1 MRRKQY
7 SRREFIRRNTMA
19 GAGAMLASGIGSSVF
34 ASSPKYSAIPAVLG
48 GDPISK
54 IDWPEWPMWVPE
66 KDEKILLEAIRS
78 GVWSRKKLVT
88 KFETEWAETLGAK
101 RCLTLVN
108 GTNSL
113 ITSLIQ
119 LGIGA
124 GDEVIIPPYTYI
136 ATAQAVLASG
146 AMPVFVDT
154 DPVTFQI
161 DATKI
166 EEKITP
172 YTRAI
177 MPVHL
182 AGNPADMD
190 QVKDIARKHDLVVI
204 EDACQA
210 HLAEYHHQKVGTIGD
225 SGCFSF
231 QNSKN
236 LPIGEG
242 GAIVSNDE
250 EFVDRCY
257 SYHNLGFPFGTS
269 VGNGG
274 SGSIMNGNKLRL
286 TEYQAAIGLA
296 QLKRLESQTKTRTA
310 NAEYLA
316 AKLREIPGI
325 LPMEK
330 YPGATRAVYH
340 LLPFRYKMEEFKGL
354 SRDSFTEA
362 LEAEGIP
369 CSKGYAPLNSMS
381 YLKDAFSTK
390 NFIKSYPKR
399 RLDYNK
405 YMERNQCPQN
415 DILCNEE
422 AAWFSQRLFLTGK
435 AEMDS
440 IYSAIEKIHFNA
452 EKIKKAGSK

>member
-7 SRREFIRRNTMA
+7 SRREFIRRNAMV
-19 GAGAMLASGIGSSVF
+19 GAGAIIAGEVGPSVF
-34 ASSPKYSAIPAVLG
+34 AKSSTQATTPAVLG
-48 GDPISK
+48 GSPVTET
-54 IDWPEWPMWVPE
+54 DWPEWPMWIPE
-66 KDEKILLEAIRS
+66 TDEKLLLEAIRS
-78 GVWSRKKLVT
+78 GVWSRRKLVT
-88 KFETEWAETLGAK
+88 KFETEWAKTLGAK

-166 EEKITP
+166 EEKITS

-190 QVKDIARKHDLVVI
+190 RINDIARKHDLVVI

-210 HLAEYHHQKVGTIGD
+210 HLAEYHHKKVGTIGD

-250 EFVDRCY
+250 KFVDRCY

-296 QLKRLESQTKTRTA
+296 QLKRLESQTKTRTE
-310 NAEYLA
+310 NAEHLA

-325 LPMEK
+325 FPMEK
-330 YPGATRAVYH
+330 YAGTTRAVYH
-340 LLPFRYKMEEFKGL
+340 LLPLRYNKEEFKGL
-354 SRDSFTEA
+354 SRDRFTEA

-369 CSKGYAPLNSMS
+369 CSNGYASLNSMP

-390 NFIKSYPKR
+390 NFIKSYPKK
-399 RLDYNK
+399 RLNYNN
-405 YMERNQCPQN
+405 YMERNHCPQN

-422 AAWFSQRLFLTGK
+422 AFWFSQYIFLADK
-435 AEMDS
+435 KKMDT
-440 IYSAIEKIHFNA
+440 IFSAIEKIHDNA
-452 EKIKKAGSK
+452 EKIKNSIG